1 MKSTHNQKG
10 FHMNYKNNVLDLLER
25 EARSIYIQNLVCDV
39 LCWTVCFPIAC
50 LAALPCGSR
59 CGDPEETKRRN
70 LIQRINEDEAIT
82 DSDIDDMLKGA
93 GLSEIIEK
101 AQSISV
107 LSRSPLFAPQM
118 AVSYGATDVVE
129 QPGVQSAVYA
139 HQLDM
144 RL

>member
-1 MKSTHNQKG
+1 
-10 FHMNYKNNVLDLLER
+10 MNYKNNVLDLLER
-25 EARSIYIQNLVCDV
+25 EARSIYIQNLVCDI

-93 GLSEIIEK
+93 GLSEIITK
-101 AQSISV
+101 ARAQTFSSAINVS
-107 LSRSPLFAPQM
+107 SRSALFTSQVPI
-118 AVSYGATDVVE
+118 SYGATATAVE
-129 QPGVQSAVYA
+129 GQTLQGNDYSCQIG
-139 HQLDM
+139 
-144 RL
+144 